1 MLWIRNS
8 FIVLIGIGILLLPS
22 LTKAATTTAYSMK
35 VVVTMPKGSEGEKPG
50 TTMPSNTK
58 ISPCISGA
66 TGKVNSVSFAVTY
79 NAGTVPDK
87 DVFILLFNP
96 NLAEKFLAFGKQT
109 FPISTL
115 IVSPYGDVSA
125 LTAAVNLAAND
136 GTSECI
142 YLPRSSNSGG
152 SITET
157 VMNVVLTGAIDVAG
171 TWQVIG
177 IVADGKTVDF
187 DKPDTWAAWDV
198 GTFMVRKPWFGT
210 TNNDCQGVVVP

>member
-8 FIVLIGIGILLLPS
+8 LIVLISVGILLLPS
-22 LTKAATTTAYSMK
+22 LTKAATTTYSMK
-35 VVVTMPKGSEGEKPG
+35 VIVTMPKGSEGEKPSA
-50 TTMPSNTK
+50 TMPSNTK
-58 ISPCISGA
+58 ISPCIPGA
-66 TGKVNSVSFAVTY
+66 TGKVNSISFAVTY

-96 NLAEKFLAFGKQT
+96 NLSDKFLAFGKQT
-109 FPISTL
+109 FPISTV
-115 IVSPYGDVSA
+115 VSPYSDVSA
-125 LTAAVNLAAND
+125 LTAAVNSAANS

-142 YLPRSSNSGG
+142 YLPRSSNAGG

-157 VMNVVLTGAIDVAG
+157 IMNVVLTGAIDVAG

-187 DKPDTWAAWDV
+187 DNPTTWEAWDV
-198 GTFMVRKPWFGT
+198 GTFMIKKPWFGSS
-210 TNNDCQGVVVP
+210 NNDCQVAVVP

>member
-1 MLWIRNS
+1 MLWTRNS
-8 FIVLIGIGILLLPS
+8 LIVLIGIGILLLPS
-22 LTKAATTTAYSMK
+22 LTKAATTAYSMK

-58 ISPCISGA
+58 ISPCIPGA
-66 TGKVNSVSFAVTY
+66 TGKVNSVSFTVTY

-96 NLAEKFLAFGKQT
+96 NLAGVQVFLAFGKQT

-115 IVSPYGDVSA
+115 IISTYGDVPT
-125 LTAAVNLAAND
+125 LTEAVNLAAIS

-142 YLPRSSNSGG
+142 YLPRSSNAGG

-157 VMNVVLTGAIDVAG
+157 IMNVVLTGAIDVAG

-198 GTFMVRKPWFGT
+198 GTFMVRKPWFGA
-210 TNNDCQGVVVP
+210 NYNDCQGPSS